1 MSLDD
6 PLLDRTAIGDAFRRL
21 GDRLARR
28 GVVADL
34 YIFGGA
40 AMALAYDAR
49 RATRDIDAVFQPH
62 GIVLDE
68 ARAVADELGL
78 PHWWLNEQASA
89 YVAPGGDATA
99 PRVFDHP
106 GLRVSAASPEHLLA
120 MKVLAARRRDAED
133 IRFLVDHLGLSSAE
147 QVLALCAEIFP
158 EEEVPGRA
166 RLVLDD
172 VFEDS

>member
-1 MSLDD
+1 MSVDD
-6 PLLDRTAIGDAFRRL
+6 PLLDRGAIEEAFRRL

-34 YIFGGA
+34 YVFGGA

-62 GIVLDE
+62 GVVLEE
-68 ARAVADELGL
+68 ARAVAAELGL
-78 PHWWLNEQASA
+78 PQWWLNEQASV
-89 YVAPGGDATA
+89 YVAPGGDAAA

-133 IRFLVDHLGLSSAE
+133 IRFLVKHLRLSTVE
-147 QVLALCAEIFP
+147 EVLALCAEVFAD
-158 EEEVPGRA
+158 EEVPARA
-166 RLVLDD
+166 RLVLED
-172 VFEDS
+172 VFGDQ

>member
-6 PLLDRTAIGDAFRRL
+6 PLLDRGAIEDAFRRL

-28 GVVADL
+28 GVVADV
-34 YIFGGA
+34 YVFGGA

-49 RATRDIDAVFQPH
+49 RATRDIDAVFRPH
-62 GIVLDE
+62 GVVLEE
-68 ARAVADELGL
+68 ARAVARELGW
-78 PHWWLNEQASA
+78 PQWWLNEQASV
-89 YVAPGGDATA
+89 YVARANDTNA

-133 IRFLVDHLGLSSAE
+133 IRFLVKHLQLTNAAE
-147 QVLALCAEIFP
+147 VLALCVEIFP
-158 EEEVPGRA
+158 DEPVPERA

-172 VFEDS
+172 VFDDL

>member
-1 MSLDD
+1 MSVED
-6 PLLDRTAIGDAFRRL
+6 PLLDRAAIQDAFRRL
-21 GDRLARR
+21 GDRLASR

-62 GIVLDE
+62 GVVLDE

-133 IRFLVDHLGLSSAE
+133 IRFLVDHLRLTDSE
-147 QVLALCAEIFP
+147 QVLRLCAEIFP
-158 EEEVPGRA
+158 DEEVPGRA

-172 VFEDS
+172 MFDGR